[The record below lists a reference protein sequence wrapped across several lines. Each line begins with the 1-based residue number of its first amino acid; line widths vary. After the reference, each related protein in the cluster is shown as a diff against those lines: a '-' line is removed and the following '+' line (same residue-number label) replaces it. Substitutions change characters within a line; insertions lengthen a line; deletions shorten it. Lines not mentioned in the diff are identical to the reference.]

1 MTINI
6 SVPASWSQLSQE
18 QLRFLLATI
27 VSVNKANRNVR
38 YRSQEDFATQQA
50 AQVNTIC
57 FLEWSGLS
65 VICQYDDG
73 WLVSFGET
81 EFQLS
86 AETVASAIS
95 ALDWTRGL
103 PEIPVRLDSIDGAKA
118 IESDISSSMT
128 FDSWLACE
136 ALWQQYQSTQEDE
149 TLRLMAEILYNKD
162 GIRLD
167 QVETLSIFY
176 WWAAVKEMVSNMFP
190 HFFKGVVTDTEQSQF
205 SYDDVRRNVD
215 AQIRALTKGDITK
228 EKDILAMNA
237 IRALTEL
244 DAQAREY
251 DELQRK
257 YPTK

>member
-1 MTINI
+1 MTINV
-6 SVPASWSQLSQE
+6 SVPTSWSQLSQE

-38 YRSQEDFATQQA
+38 FHSQEDFATQQA

-57 FLEWSGLS
+57 FLEWSGLA

-73 WLVSFGET
+73 WLVSFGDT

-86 AETVASAIS
+86 AATVASAVS
-95 ALDWTRGL
+95 ALDWTRGI
-103 PEIPVRLDSIDGAKA
+103 PELPVRLDSIDGAKA
-118 IESDISSSMT
+118 IEADISSSMT

-136 ALWQQYQSTQEDE
+136 ALWQQYQSVQEDE
-149 TLRLMAEILYNKD
+149 TLRLMAEILYNKE

-167 QVETLSIFY
+167 EVETLSIFY

-190 HFFKGVVTDTEQSQF
+190 NFFKGAVSDTEQSQF

>member
-1 MTINI
+1 MTANV
-6 SVPASWSQLSQE
+6 SVPTSWSQLSQE

-27 VSVNKANRNVR
+27 VSVNKTTRNAR
-38 YRSQEDFATQQA
+38 YRSQEDYADQQA

-57 FLEWSGLS
+57 FFNWSGLT

-73 WLVSFGET
+73 WLVSLGDS
-81 EFQLS
+81 EFKLS
-86 AETVASAIS
+86 AEIIASAIS
-95 ALDWTRGL
+95 ALSWTRSI

-118 IESDISSSMT
+118 IEADISSSMT

-136 ALWQQYQSTQEDE
+136 ALWQQYQSAQEDE

-167 QVETLSIFY
+167 EVETLSIFY
-176 WWAAVKEMVSNMFP
+176 WWAAVKDMVSNMFP
-190 HFFKGVVTDTEQSQF
+190 NFFKGAVSDTERSQF

-228 EKDILAMNA
+228 EKEILAMNA

-257 YPTK
+257 YPAK